1 MAKHKAE
8 NKPKNNNA
16 LPKADIEFAEERGNG
31 LEKKALRA
39 LKSPKQVNKQGQLYP
54 AVPKF

>member
-16 LPKADIEFAEERGNG
+16 LPKADVEFAEERGNG

-39 LKSPKQVNKQGQLYP
+39 FKKSKIGK
-54 AVPKF
+54 